1 MYNFSMA
8 TEATEVK
15 VTLREA
21 TFNCRFCD
29 SGSENF
35 SELFAGG
42 SCKKC
47 GGPAGVI
54 IETSRPMDIEAIG
67 KSVVV
72 IASKEDEER
81 AKKIMEELGKDGISV
96 IDPNLVVA
104 NEQAGDRANILA
116 FLAEK
121 ARYML
126 VIPGKEG
133 QFANDRL
140 IAAAVEGEFMNG
152 RKVVPLYPDE
162 SYQGR
167 SSFLDGLFGVIWQG
181 KLEKG
186 WSRKQF
192 VDFLKK

>member
-1 MYNFSMA
+1 MA
-8 TEATEVK
+8 PLEDEKVK
-15 VTLREA
+15 VALREA
-21 TFNCRFCD
+21 TFNCRYCD
-29 SGSENF
+29 SGSESF
-35 SELFAGG
+35 SELFGEG

-54 IETSRPMDIEAIG
+54 IETSRPEDIEAIG
-67 KSVVV
+67 KSVIVV
-72 IASKEDEER
+72 ASKEDEER
-81 AKKIMEELGKDGISV
+81 AKAIMENLGKEEISV

-121 ARYML
+121 ARYVL

-133 QFANDRL
+133 QFASDRL
-140 IAAAVEGEFMNG
+140 VAAAVEGEFLNG
-152 RKVVPLYPDE
+152 SKKVIPLYPDK

-167 SSFLDGLFGVIWQG
+167 SLLLDGHLGVVWEGEADHCWG
-181 KLEKG
+181 KK
-186 WSRKQF
+186 RF